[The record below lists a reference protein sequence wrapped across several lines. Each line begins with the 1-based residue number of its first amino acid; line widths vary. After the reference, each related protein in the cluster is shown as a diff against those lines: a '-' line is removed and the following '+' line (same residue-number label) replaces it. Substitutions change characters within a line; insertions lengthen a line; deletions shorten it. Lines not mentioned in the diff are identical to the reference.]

1 MIDRAPCLDP
11 TKTSSRSSFF
21 VTELDRA
28 EVCKDDYDL
37 RYNLVGDE
45 ISEFELQEQNGI
57 IEKLQGLSYHER
69 YVDYGQK
76 TLETLRLWAR
86 PTIMWELS

>member
-45 ISEFELQEQNGI
+45 ISEFEL
-57 IEKLQGLSYHER
+57 
-69 YVDYGQK
+69 
-76 TLETLRLWAR
+76 
-86 PTIMWELS
+86 